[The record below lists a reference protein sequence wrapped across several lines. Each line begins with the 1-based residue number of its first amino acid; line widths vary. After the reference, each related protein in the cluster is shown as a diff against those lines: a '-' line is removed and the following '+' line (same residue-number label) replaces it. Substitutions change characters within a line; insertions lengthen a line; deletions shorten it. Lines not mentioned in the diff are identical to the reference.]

1 MKLVLQRVSEA
12 SVSVD
17 GVVAGSIGPGLVVFL
32 CIEKGDTQAVADR
45 YAFKV
50 ASLRIFD
57 DTAGKMNRSLQE
69 VNGEVLLISQFT
81 LAADAEKGRR
91 PSFDR
96 AAPPEIALPL
106 YNYFGQKLKET
117 GVSVVQGV
125 FQAMMKIALV
135 NDGPVTLVLG
145 KAAMSNE
152 Q

>member
-17 GVVAGSIGPGLVVFL
+17 GAVTGSIGRGIVVFL
-32 CIEKGDTQAVADR
+32 CIEKGDTEAIADR
-45 YAFKV
+45 YAAKV
-50 ASLRIFD
+50 ASLRIFND
-57 DTAGKMNRSLQE
+57 PAGKMNLSIGE
-69 VNGEVLLISQFT
+69 INGEVLLISQFT

-96 AAPPEIALPL
+96 AAAPEIALPL
-106 YNYFGQKLKET
+106 YHYFGQKLKES
-117 GVSVVQGV
+117 GVPVISGV

-145 KAAMSNE
+145 KTAMGNE